1 MLHTLLAKLL
11 CRLLLL
17 FPCLGTEVLRNL
29 TLTPGSGAP
38 PDSSVGRV
46 LLYFTAVSNS
56 HTHSDH
62 LGDLYHL
69 WPVVLRKNQ
78 MLRSSDIIIYFGI
91 DEDSDLNKV
100 TWDHVRMS
108 AEAFPN
114 KLVRVFF
121 VKNIGY
127 QEGAIEGMLAGAR
140 HRWFEGYD
148 W

>member
-1 MLHTLLAKLL
+1 MPNTPLAALL
-11 CRLLLL
+11 CTLLLL
-17 FPCLGTEVLRNL
+17 SRCTGTEVLRNL

-46 LLYFTAVSNS
+46 LLYFTAVSKS
-56 HTHSDH
+56 ETHSDH

-91 DEDSDLNKV
+91 DEDSHHDKV
-100 TWDHVRMS
+100 TWERVRMC

-114 KLVRVFF
+114 KLVRVFL

-127 QEGAIEGMLAGAR
+127 QEGAI
-140 HRWFEGYD
+140 
-148 W
+148 